1 MRPAGRGAAGK
12 LFRSPD
18 HVPLMA
24 GDRRVGQAFTL
35 GYVKAMLQRADEEA
49 GVPAGDAPAAAPRA

>member
-24 GDRRVGQAFTL
+24 GDRRVGQAFPL
-35 GYVKAMLQRADEEA
+35 GYMQAMLQRADEEV
-49 GVPAGDAPAAAPRA
+49 GVPGGDARAAPRA